1 MDRPWL
7 KFYEPSVPANLQ
19 YPPVPLH
26 QLLIESTKKY
36 PNQNAILFY
45 GKGMTYRELDE
56 ETNRFAQALQKLGVR
71 KGDRVAVMLPNIPQC
86 VIAYYGALK
95 IGAIVVMTNPLYVER
110 ELQIQLADSG
120 AETIV
125 ALDFFYPRVE
135 KAKQGTALK
144 NIILTSVRDKLPWL
158 LSLLY
163 PIKAKKE
170 GQWIHVEKKPPIYDM
185 MEIMRQAPSSPPDVQ
200 VTETDL
206 ALLQYT
212 GGTTGIPKGVMLTH
226 KNMVAN
232 ALQCRH
238 WMPTLEEGNEVFL
251 AVVPFFHVYGMSA
264 CMNLSIYLGTTLV
277 LLPRF
282 VTKDVLHAI
291 QKTRSTIFMGVQA
304 MYVAINNFPNVKQY
318 DLSSIKVCISGAGP
332 LHVEVQRQFEA
343 LTGGKLVEGYGLSE
357 AAPVTHANPIHGKRK
372 PGSIGLPFPDTEV
385 KVVDIETGTQP
396 LPIGEVGELIVQGRQ
411 VMQGYWQ
418 KSEETNAVLRNGWLH
433 TGDMAKMDD
442 EGYFFI
448 VDRKKDMIKTRGEN
462 VYPREVEEVLFR
474 HPKVKDAVVVG
485 LPDSFSGEKIKAYL
499 ILKEGESAT
508 AEEVLTFCRTELS
521 KFKVPQEIEF
531 RKELPKTIIGKVL
544 RRVLIDEEMKK
555 LKESK

>member
-125 ALDFFYPRVE
+125 ALDFFYPRIE

-185 MEIMRQAPSSPPDVQ
+185 MEIIRQAPSSPPDVQ

-304 MYVAINNFPNVKQY
+304 MYVAINNFPNIKKY

-332 LHVEVQRQFEA
+332 LHVEVQRQFES

-385 KVVDIETGTQP
+385 KVVDIETGAQA
-396 LPIGEVGELIVQGRQ
+396 LPIGEVGELIVQGPQ

-433 TGDMAKMDD
+433 TGDMAKMDE

>member
-264 CMNLSIYLGTTLV
+264 CMNLSIYLGTTIV

-418 KSEETNAVLRNGWLH
+418 KSEETNAVLRNDWLH
-433 TGDMAKMDD
+433 TGDMAKMDE

-499 ILKEGESAT
+499 ILKEGENAT

>member
-7 KFYEPSVPANLQ
+7 KFYEPSVPASLQ
-19 YPPVPLH
+19 YPLVPLH

-56 ETNRFAQALQKLGVR
+56 ETNRFAQALLKLGVR
-71 KGDRVAVMLPNIPQC
+71 KGDRVAVMLPNVPQC

-125 ALDFFYPRVE
+125 ALDFFYPRIE
-135 KAKQGTALK
+135 KAKQGSGLK

-170 GQWIHVEKKPPIYDM
+170 GQWIHIEKKPPIYDM
-185 MEIMRQAPSSPPDVQ
+185 MEIMRQASSNPPDVS
-200 VTETDL
+200 VAETDL

-212 GGTTGIPKGVMLTH
+212 GGTTGIPKGVMLSH

-238 WMPTLEEGNEVFL
+238 WMPTLREGNEVFL

-282 VTKDVLHAI
+282 VTKDVLQTL

-304 MYVAINNFPNVKQY
+304 MYVAINNFPDVKKY

-372 PGSIGLPFPDTEV
+372 PGSIGLPFPDTDV
-385 KVVDIETGTQP
+385 KVVDIETGTQT
-396 LPIGEVGELIVQGRQ
+396 LPIGEVGELIVQGPQ

-418 KSEETNAVLRNGWLH
+418 KPQETDAVLRSGWLH